1 MCLHPS
7 VSLNNEKICCEISE
21 DKIAVCEK
29 TAGLRCGKF
38 SDLNSACSKVLVPI
52 KIFQFQDMLNENRF
66 LGTFRGH
73 SKRPTPCQPFFMKTT
88 KIQIW
93 LVGLSYCMQYSR
105 NKSDIKDKTLTTKR
119 SRPQLLRKLA
129 VKNYLPKSVV
139 ETGVSRK

>member
-1 MCLHPS
+1 MKALFPIILANPS

-52 KIFQFQDMLNENRF
+52 KIFQFQYMLNENRF

-73 SKRPTPCQPFFMKTT
+73 SKRPICFT
-88 KIQIW
+88 
-93 LVGLSYCMQYSR
+93 
-105 NKSDIKDKTLTTKR
+105 
-119 SRPQLLRKLA
+119 
-129 VKNYLPKSVV
+129 
-139 ETGVSRK
+139 E